1 MLCLWNYILYICE
14 YINFQNPYIMPDTS
28 SKTTENLDFQPEDS
42 KKIHQS
48 ADAESTSKTESN
60 NSNHSDENSRTVT
73 IEIVRHKRL
82 FEILENPRAMWKV
95 IASLFVIVGVF
106 FIGLALVV
114 LVVKSFYPYNVIK
127 TNPYGATIIKNED
140 KEVIYWLFNTAEL
153 WANSGIEVKKN
164 DRITIRASGAAN
176 TAIHYLVDGASDDF
190 QPKFSWVGTEG
201 LERNTGHSAF
211 RGKFRLVPDAP
222 FGKLLMQIIP
232 VSKQKNSGKWIKE
245 STYIDGTDE
254 KGVQNHIFT
263 IGKERIELVIPCDG
277 VLHFAVND
285 VVMSDKNIKDMY
297 LKSLRLFQDSI
308 EEDCKKELQSYIDYF
323 NNTFEN
329 INDDKNK
336 NDKRSLKDS
345 IIENNDVKEFLKK
358 YKGGILLK
366 NEYINIKLKNF
377 IDRVKKI
384 LKKYKVGIL
393 PKDNKPDDKEKEKKV
408 EKKFTRK
415 DLIDSLKN
423 LEYGFGFYYEKG
435 DYLHKGYP
443 FVNELIYYYDNKY
456 RNPWYMD
463 NVGSFLIVIERKT
476 NK

>member
-1 MLCLWNYILYICE
+1 
-14 YINFQNPYIMPDTS
+14 MPDTS
-28 SKTTENLDFQPEDS
+28 SKTIENLDFQPEDS
-42 KKIHQS
+42 KKIYQS

-60 NSNHSDENSRTVT
+60 NSNHPDENSRTVT

-190 QPKFSWVGTEG
+190 QPGFSWVGTEG

-211 RGKFRLVPDAP
+211 RCQFRLVPDAP

-232 VSKQKNSGKWIKE
+232 VSKQKNQADWIKS
-245 STYIDGTDE
+245 STYIDDTDE
-254 KGVQNHIFT
+254 KGEKNQIFT
-263 IGKERIELVIPCDG
+263 IGKERIELVVPCDG

-297 LKSLRLFQDSI
+297 LKSLQLFKESI
-308 EEDCKKELQSYIDYF
+308 NDNNGKNELQLYIDSF
-323 NNTFEN
+323 DKILKNNKK
-329 INDDKNK
+329 DKNK
-336 NDKRSLKDS
+336 KDKETLKDI
-345 IIENNDVKEFLKK
+345 IIEDDNVGKFLQK
-358 YKGGILLK
+358 YEGGILSKKEAEK
-366 NEYINIKLKNF
+366 NKEIYIKRKN
-377 IDRVKKI
+377 
-384 LKKYKVGIL
+384 
-393 PKDNKPDDKEKEKKV
+393 
-408 EKKFTRK
+408 
-415 DLIDSLKN
+415 LIDNLKN
-423 LEYGFGFYYEKG
+423 LGYGFGVYYQKDDSMHE
-435 DYLHKGYP
+435 GYP
-443 FVNELIYYYDNKY
+443 FVNELIYYYDKEY
-456 RNPWYMD
+456 RDPWYMD

>member
-48 ADAESTSKTESN
+48 ADAESTSKTESD
-60 NSNHSDENSRTVT
+60 NSNHSDENSRIVT

-176 TAIHYLVDGASDDF
+176 TAIHHLVDGASDDF
-190 QPKFSWVGTEG
+190 QPGFSWVGTEG

-211 RGKFRLVPDAP
+211 RGQFRLVPDAP

-232 VSKQKNSGKWIKE
+232 VSKQKNRADWIKS
-245 STYIDGTDE
+245 STYIDDTDE
-254 KGVQNHIFT
+254 KGEKNQIFT
-263 IGKERIELVIPCDG
+263 IGKERIELVVPCDG

-297 LKSLRLFQDSI
+297 LKSLQLFKESI
-308 EEDCKKELQSYIDYF
+308 NDNNGKNELQLYIDSF
-323 NNTFEN
+323 DKILKNNKKGKKKK
-329 INDDKNK
+329 DKET
-336 NDKRSLKDS
+336 LKDI
-345 IIENNDVKEFLKK
+345 IIEDYNVGKFLQK
-358 YKGGILLK
+358 YEGGILSNKEAEK
-366 NEYINIKLKNF
+366 NKEIYIKRKN
-377 IDRVKKI
+377 
-384 LKKYKVGIL
+384 
-393 PKDNKPDDKEKEKKV
+393 
-408 EKKFTRK
+408 
-415 DLIDSLKN
+415 LIDNLKN
-423 LEYGFGFYYEKG
+423 LGYGFGVYYQKDDSMHE
-435 DYLHKGYP
+435 GYP
-443 FVNELIYYYDNKY
+443 FVNELIYYYDKEY
-456 RNPWYMD
+456 RDPWYMD

>member
-1 MLCLWNYILYICE
+1 
-14 YINFQNPYIMPDTS
+14 MPDTS
-28 SKTTENLDFQPEDS
+28 SKTTENLDFLPEDS

-176 TAIHYLVDGASDDF
+176 TAIHHLVDGASDDF
-190 QPKFSWVGTEG
+190 QPEFSWVGTEG

-211 RGKFRLVPDAP
+211 RGQFRLVPDAP

-232 VSKQKNSGKWIKE
+232 VSKQKDRGKWIKE

-254 KGVQNHIFT
+254 KGEQNHIFT

-297 LKSLRLFQDSI
+297 LKSLQLFKESI
-308 EEDCKKELQSYIDYF
+308 NDNNGKNELQLYIDSF
-323 NNTFEN
+323 DKILKNNKK
-329 INDDKNK
+329 DKNK
-336 NDKRSLKDS
+336 KDKETLKDI
-345 IIENNDVKEFLKK
+345 IIEDDNVGKFLQK
-358 YKGGILLK
+358 YKGGILSKKEVEK
-366 NEYINIKLKNF
+366 NEEINIKRKN
-377 IDRVKKI
+377 
-384 LKKYKVGIL
+384 
-393 PKDNKPDDKEKEKKV
+393 
-408 EKKFTRK
+408 
-415 DLIDSLKN
+415 LIDSLKK
-423 LEYGFGFYYEKG
+423 LKYGFGVYYQKDDSVHE
-435 DYLHKGYP
+435 GYP
-443 FVNELIYYYDNKY
+443 FVNELIYYYDKEY
-456 RNPWYMD
+456 RDPWYMD

>member
-176 TAIHYLVDGASDDF
+176 TAIHHLVDGASDDF
-190 QPKFSWVGTEG
+190 QPEFSWVGTEG

-211 RGKFRLVPDAP
+211 RGQFRLVPDAP

-232 VSKQKNSGKWIKE
+232 VSKQKNSESWIK
-245 STYIDGTDE
+245 SDTYIDGTDE
-254 KGVQNHIFT
+254 KGENNQIFT
-263 IGKERIELVIPCDG
+263 IGKERIELVVPCDG

-297 LKSLRLFQDSI
+297 LKSLQLFKESI
-308 EEDCKKELQSYIDYF
+308 NDNNGKNELQLYIDSF
-323 NNTFEN
+323 DKILKNNKK
-329 INDDKNK
+329 DKNK
-336 NDKRSLKDS
+336 KDKETLKDI
-345 IIENNDVKEFLKK
+345 IIEDDNVGKFLQK
-358 YKGGILLK
+358 YKGGILSKKEVEK
-366 NEYINIKLKNF
+366 NEEINIKRKN
-377 IDRVKKI
+377 
-384 LKKYKVGIL
+384 
-393 PKDNKPDDKEKEKKV
+393 
-408 EKKFTRK
+408 
-415 DLIDSLKN
+415 LIDSLKK
-423 LEYGFGFYYEKG
+423 LKYGFGVYYQKDDSVHE
-435 DYLHKGYP
+435 GYP
-443 FVNELIYYYDNKY
+443 FVNELIYYYDKEY
-456 RNPWYMD
+456 RDPWYMD

>member
-176 TAIHYLVDGASDDF
+176 TAIHHLVDGASDDF
-190 QPKFSWVGTEG
+190 QPGFSWVGTEG

-211 RGKFRLVPDAP
+211 RGQFRLVPDAP

-232 VSKQKNSGKWIKE
+232 VSKQKNRADWIKS
-245 STYIDGTDE
+245 STYIDDTDE
-254 KGVQNHIFT
+254 KGEKNQIFT
-263 IGKERIELVIPCDG
+263 IGKERIELVVPCDG

-297 LKSLRLFQDSI
+297 LKSLQLFKESI
-308 EEDCKKELQSYIDYF
+308 NDNNGKNELQLYIDSF
-323 NNTFEN
+323 DKILKNNKK
-329 INDDKNK
+329 DKNK
-336 NDKRSLKDS
+336 KDKETLKYI
-345 IIENNDVKEFLKK
+345 IIEDDNVGKFLQK
-358 YKGGILLK
+358 YKGGILSKKEVEK
-366 NEYINIKLKNF
+366 NEEINIKRKN
-377 IDRVKKI
+377 
-384 LKKYKVGIL
+384 
-393 PKDNKPDDKEKEKKV
+393 
-408 EKKFTRK
+408 
-415 DLIDSLKN
+415 LIDSLKK
-423 LEYGFGFYYEKG
+423 LKYGFGVYYQKDDSVHE
-435 DYLHKGYP
+435 GYP
-443 FVNELIYYYDNKY
+443 FVNELIYYYDKEY
-456 RNPWYMD
+456 RDPWYMD

>member
-1 MLCLWNYILYICE
+1 
-14 YINFQNPYIMPDTS
+14 MPDTS

-42 KKIHQS
+42 KKIYQS

-176 TAIHYLVDGASDDF
+176 TAIHYLVDGASDDC

-232 VSKQKNSGKWIKE
+232 VSKQKDSGKWIKE

-263 IGKERIELVIPCDG
+263 IGKERIELVVPCDG

-297 LKSLRLFQDSI
+297 LKSLQLFEKSI
-308 EEDCKKELQSYIDYF
+308 EGDYKKELQSYIDSVNNIF
-323 NNTFEN
+323 NKV
-329 INDDKNK
+329 D

-345 IIENNDVKEFLKK
+345 IIKNDNVIEFLKK
-358 YKGGILLK
+358 YKGGILSIEDINLK
-366 NEYINIKLKNF
+366 DL
-377 IDRVKKI
+377 IDRIKDFF
-384 LKKYKVGIL
+384 KKYKDDTLSI
-393 PKDNKPDDKEKEKKV
+393 DNNPDDKEKNIK
-408 EKKFTRK
+408 RK
-415 DLIDSLKN
+415 NLIDSLKN
-423 LEYGFGFYYEKG
+423 LGYGFGVYYEEG
-435 DYLHKGYP
+435 DSLHEGYP
-443 FVNELIYYYDNKY
+443 FVNELIYYFDKKY
-456 RNPWYMD
+456 RDPWYMD

>member
-1 MLCLWNYILYICE
+1 
-14 YINFQNPYIMPDTS
+14 MPDTS

-42 KKIHQS
+42 KKIYQS
-48 ADAESTSKTESN
+48 ADTESTSKTESN
-60 NSNHSDENSRTVT
+60 NSNHPDENSRTVT

-176 TAIHYLVDGASDDF
+176 TAIHHLVDGASDDF
-190 QPKFSWVGTEG
+190 QPEFSWVGTEG

-211 RGKFRLVPDAP
+211 RGQFRLVPDAP

-232 VSKQKNSGKWIKE
+232 VSKQKDRGEWIKK

-254 KGVQNHIFT
+254 KGEQNHIFT

-297 LKSLRLFQDSI
+297 LKSLQLFEESI
-308 EEDCKKELQSYIDYF
+308 KGDYKEGFQSYIDYF
-323 NNTFEN
+323 NKIFNKK
-329 INDDKNK
+329 DDK
-336 NDKRSLKDS
+336 DSISLKDS
-345 IIENNDVKEFLKK
+345 IIKNDNVIGFLKK

-377 IDRVKKI
+377 IDRGKI
-384 LKKYKVGIL
+384 FKKYKVGIL
-393 PKDNKPDDKEKEKKV
+393 PKDNKPDDKEKGKKV
-408 EKKFTRK
+408 EKKLKRK

-423 LEYGFGFYYEKG
+423 LEYGFDFYYEKG

-443 FVNELIYYYDNKY
+443 FVNELIYYYDKEY
-456 RNPWYMD
+456 RDPWYMD

>member
-1 MLCLWNYILYICE
+1 
-14 YINFQNPYIMPDTS
+14 MPDTS

-42 KKIHQS
+42 KKIYQS

-176 TAIHYLVDGASDDF
+176 TAIHYLVDGASDDC
-190 QPKFSWVGTEG
+190 QPEFSWVGTEG

-232 VSKQKNSGKWIKE
+232 VSKQKERGEWIKE
-245 STYIDGTDE
+245 STYIDGTNE
-254 KGVQNHIFT
+254 KGEQNQIFT

-297 LKSLRLFQDSI
+297 LESMKSLQDSLTEI
-308 EEDCKKELQSYIDYF
+308 SQ
-323 NNTFEN
+323 
-329 INDDKNK
+329 
-336 NDKRSLKDS
+336 
-345 IIENNDVKEFLKK
+345 
-358 YKGGILLK
+358 K
-366 NEYINIKLKNF
+366 NELT
-377 IDRVKKI
+377 KKI
-384 LKKYKVGIL
+384 IKPIKSNPKKL
-393 PKDNKPDDKEKEKKV
+393 NK
-408 EKKFTRK
+408 T
-415 DLIDSLKN
+415 
-423 LEYGFGFYYEKG
+423 
-435 DYLHKGYP
+435 YL
-443 FVNELIYYYDNKY
+443 
-456 RNPWYMD
+456 MD
-463 NVGSFLIVIERKT
+463 TALSFNIGVV
-476 NK
+476 

>member
-48 ADAESTSKTESN
+48 ADAESTSKTESD
-60 NSNHSDENSRTVT
+60 NSNHSDENSRIVT

-106 FIGLALVV
+106 FIGIALVV

-176 TAIHYLVDGASDDF
+176 TAIHHLVDGASDDF
-190 QPKFSWVGTEG
+190 QPGFSWVGTEG

-211 RGKFRLVPDAP
+211 RGQFRLVPDAP

-232 VSKQKNSGKWIKE
+232 VSKQKNRADWIKS
-245 STYIDGTDE
+245 STYIDDTDE
-254 KGVQNHIFT
+254 KGEKNQIFT
-263 IGKERIELVIPCDG
+263 IGKERIELVVPCDG

-297 LKSLRLFQDSI
+297 LKSLQLFKESI
-308 EEDCKKELQSYIDYF
+308 NDNNGKNELQLYIDSF
-323 NNTFEN
+323 DKILKNNKK
-329 INDDKNK
+329 DKNK
-336 NDKRSLKDS
+336 KDKETLKDI
-345 IIENNDVKEFLKK
+345 IIEDDNVGKFLQK
-358 YKGGILLK
+358 YEGGILSNKEAEK
-366 NEYINIKLKNF
+366 NKEIYIKRKN
-377 IDRVKKI
+377 
-384 LKKYKVGIL
+384 
-393 PKDNKPDDKEKEKKV
+393 
-408 EKKFTRK
+408 
-415 DLIDSLKN
+415 LIDNLKN
-423 LEYGFGFYYEKG
+423 LGYGFGVYYQKDDSMHE
-435 DYLHKGYP
+435 GYP
-443 FVNELIYYYDNKY
+443 FVNELIYYYDKEY
-456 RNPWYMD
+456 RDPWYMD

>member
-48 ADAESTSKTESN
+48 SDTESTSKTESN

-176 TAIHYLVDGASDDF
+176 TAIHHLVDGASDDF
-190 QPKFSWVGTEG
+190 QPEFSWVGTEG

-211 RGKFRLVPDAP
+211 RGQFRLVPDAP

-232 VSKQKNSGKWIKE
+232 VSKQKNSESWIK
-245 STYIDGTDE
+245 SDTYIDGTDE
-254 KGVQNHIFT
+254 NGKQNHIFT

-297 LKSLRLFQDSI
+297 LKSLQLFKESI
-308 EEDCKKELQSYIDYF
+308 NDNNGKNELQLYIDSF
-323 NNTFEN
+323 DKILKNNKK
-329 INDDKNK
+329 DKNK
-336 NDKRSLKDS
+336 KDKETLKDI
-345 IIENNDVKEFLKK
+345 IIEDDNVGKFLQK
-358 YKGGILLK
+358 YKGGILSKKEVEK
-366 NEYINIKLKNF
+366 NEEINIKRKN
-377 IDRVKKI
+377 
-384 LKKYKVGIL
+384 
-393 PKDNKPDDKEKEKKV
+393 
-408 EKKFTRK
+408 
-415 DLIDSLKN
+415 LIDSLKK
-423 LEYGFGFYYEKG
+423 LKYGFGVYYQKDDSVHE
-435 DYLHKGYP
+435 GYP
-443 FVNELIYYYDNKY
+443 FVNELIYYYDKEY
-456 RNPWYMD
+456 RDPWYMD